1 MKKFITFLVLVLG
14 LGLLVGCSCEKDPKE
29 EEKIKIVMITDVGT
43 INDKSFNQGT
53 WEGVKAFG
61 EAHSDKVEYQYYQP
75 ADQATAAY
83 VSAIELNIEEG
94 ANVIVTPGFYFSDA
108 IGEMAVKYPKVSF
121 IFIDGVPTNEGAAM
135 DIPANVCSILF
146 KEEEEA
152 GFTAGY
158 AAVKDG
164 FTNLGFLG
172 GAPVPAVVKF
182 GIGYIA
188 GAYHAAKEMGVAITF
203 PANRYEYL
211 NSFAPDPQWTTKAAS
226 WYDAGTEIIF
236 ACAGGA
242 GNSVFVAAEGKEG
255 KWVIG
260 VDVDQEAQ
268 SAKVISSSMKLLA
281 EAVEQELKALVIDK
295 KFNGGKELNK
305 GVHQDAVGLPTAA
318 GSWRWRTFTVA
329 QYEELLTLMKADGF
343 AAPTTK
349 VELAAYLKDKCGNPA
364 GVEALI
370 DVTQPDSE

>member
-1 MKKFITFLVLVLG
+1 MKKFIAFLVLVLG
-14 LGLLVGCSCEKDPKE
+14 LGLLVGCSCEDKKE
-29 EEKIKIVMITDVGT
+29 EKTKIVMITDVGT

-53 WEGVKAFG
+53 WEGVKKFG
-61 EAHSDKVEYQYYQP
+61 TTHSDKVEYQYYQP
-75 ADQATAAY
+75 ANQATADY
-83 VSAIELNIEEG
+83 VAAIELNIEEG

-108 IGEMAVKYPKVSF
+108 IGEMAVKYPDVSF
-121 IFIDGVPTNEGAAM
+121 IFIDGVPTNKGAEMA
-135 DIPANVCSILF
+135 IPKNVCSILF
-146 KEEEEA
+146 KEEEA

-188 GAYHAAKEMGVAITF
+188 GAYYAANEMSKEITF

-211 NSFAPDPQWTTKAAS
+211 NSFAPDPNHTTKAAS

-281 EAVEQELKALVIDK
+281 QAVEQELTALIVNKA
-295 KFNGGKELNK
+295 FNGGKALSK
-305 GVHQDAVGLPTAA
+305 GVHQDSVGLPTAKN
-318 GSWRWRTFTVA
+318 SWRWRTYTVA
-329 QYEELLTLMKADGF
+329 QYQELLTLMKADGF

-349 VELAAYLKDKCGNPA
+349 VELAAFLKDKCGNPA
-364 GVEALI
+364 GVAALI

>member
-1 MKKFITFLVLVLG
+1 MKKFIAFLVLVLG
-14 LGLLVGCSCEKDPKE
+14 LGLLVGCSCEDKKE
-29 EEKIKIVMITDVGT
+29 EKTKIVMITDVGT

-61 EAHSDKVEYQYYQP
+61 GKHADKVEYQYYQP
-75 ADQATAAY
+75 ANQATADY
-83 VSAIELNIEEG
+83 VAAIELNIEEG
-94 ANVIVTPGFYFSDA
+94 AKVIVTPGFYFSDA
-108 IGEMAVKYPKVSF
+108 IGEMAVKYPDVSF
-121 IFIDGVPTNEGAAM
+121 IFIDGVPTNKGAAM

-146 KEEEEA
+146 KEEEA

-188 GAYHAAKEMGVAITF
+188 GAYYAANEMSKEITF

-211 NSFAPDPQWTTKAAS
+211 NDFAPNPNHTTKAAS

-268 SAKVISSSMKLLA
+268 SAKVISSSMKLLG
-281 EAVEQELKALVIDK
+281 EAVEQELKALIVDK
-295 KFNGGKELNK
+295 AFSGGKALSK
-305 GVHQDAVGLPTAA
+305 GVHQDAVGLPTAPN
-318 GSWRWRTFTVA
+318 SWRWRTFTTA

-349 VELAAYLKDKCGNPA
+349 VELAAFLNDKCGNPA
-364 GVEALI
+364 GVAALI